1 MSSIKNHEDS
11 GNYFQI
17 EIEINE
23 IEWRSILGR
32 RYKKVVMKL
41 LGSLGSESEIE
52 TENSEL
58 SFNDEIQQLL
68 SKGEVIVSCDASMK
82 DGVMGAY

>member
-1 MSSIKNHEDS
+1 
-11 GNYFQI
+11 
-17 EIEINE
+17 
-23 IEWRSILGR
+23 
-32 RYKKVVMKL
+32 MKL

-68 SKGEVIVSCDASMK
+68 SKGEVISACDASMK
-82 DGVMGAY
+82 DGVMGAYQVIMTRKNEALLSHEMHAKDWSYNTPKPQSQ